1 MIKFIIAL
9 YTKLTEFISRR
20 LNHIQFLL
28 FLSVLVGIIAGF
40 ASVVLKLLVH
50 YFHTIFTHD
59 YQINNQ
65 WYYVIA
71 FPTIGLIVTVIIVK
85 IFFKGK
91 FFKGVSSV
99 LYDIAQ
105 KSSSMEKHKTY
116 SHVITSSITVGLG
129 GSAGLEAP
137 IAVTGSA
144 IGSNFGIFHKLN
156 YKDRTLLLGCGAA
169 AGISA
174 AFNAPITG
182 VIFALEVIL
191 ADISISAFIPL
202 IISSAS
208 GAIISKILLN
218 ESILLHFRLHQT
230 FNFTNV
236 PFYIL
241 LGILSGFASLY
252 YAKTFLSTEKF
263 LSKYQKPFTK
273 AIIGG
278 LILAILYFFVPTLFG
293 EGYDSIKVLANEDM
307 NGIFKNSIFYNFRD
321 DAWFS
326 LIFIGVIA
334 FVKVIATS
342 ITLSSGGN
350 GGNFAPSLFVGG
362 YLGFFFAKLVNQLG
376 IAKLPVSN
384 FTIVGMG
391 GVLAGVMYAPL
402 TGIFLIAEITG
413 GYDLFIPLMIVSALT
428 FAIVKRFERYSMDTR
443 RLAMMGK
450 IFTEDKDK
458 NILTSIRVSDVVET
472 NVELIAP
479 NAKLLELIKVLEKS
493 KSNVVAVTDERN
505 ILLGIIETEDIRNIM
520 FKQDVYDYVEIKHLM
535 KRPPAFIYVDENMD
549 AAVKKFD
556 KTQSWNLPVIRKETK
571 EFIGFISKSTIFSK
585 YRELLKSQ
593 NMQI

>member
-1 MIKFIIAL
+1 
-9 YTKLTEFISRR
+9 
-20 LNHIQFLL
+20 L
-28 FLSVLVGIIAGF
+28 FLSVLVGIVAGF
-40 ASVVLKLLVH
+40 ASVILKLLVH
-50 YFHTIFTHD
+50 YFHAIFTYD
-59 YQINNQ
+59 YQISNQ

-71 FPTIGLIVTVIIVK
+71 FPTIGLIITVAIVK
-85 IFFKGK
+85 IFFKGR

-116 SHVITSSITVGLG
+116 SHIITSSITVGLG

-144 IGSNFGIFHKLN
+144 IGSNFGLFHKLN

-202 IISSAS
+202 LISSAS
-208 GAIISKILLN
+208 GALISKIILN
-218 ESILLHFRLHQT
+218 ESILLHFKLHQT
-230 FNFTNV
+230 FNYHNIPYYMV
-236 PFYIL
+236 
-241 LGILSGFASLY
+241 LGIITGFVSLY

-263 LSKYQKPFTK
+263 LSKYQKQYNK

-278 LILAILYFFVPTLFG
+278 LILAILYFFIPTLFG
-293 EGYDSIKVLANEDM
+293 EGYDSIKILANEDI
-307 NGIFKNSIFYNFRD
+307 NGIFKNSIFYNFKD
-321 DAWFS
+321 NSWFS
-326 LIFIGVIA
+326 LIFIGIIA

-342 ITLSSGGN
+342 ITISSGGN

-384 FTIVGMG
+384 FTIVGMC

-413 GYDLFIPLMIVSALT
+413 GYDLFIPLMIVSAFS
-428 FAIVKRFERYSMDTR
+428 FAIVKRFEKYSMDTR
-443 RLAMMGK
+443 RLALMGK

-458 NILTSIRVSDVVET
+458 NILSSIKVTDVIET
-472 NVELIAP
+472 NIGCILP
-479 NAKLLELIKVLEKS
+479 NAKLRDLIKIIETNKR
-493 KSNVVAVTDERN
+493 NIVAVIDDKN
-505 ILLGIIETEDIRNIM
+505 KLLGIVEIEDIRNIM
-520 FKQDVYDYVEIKHLM
+520 FKHELYDRIEIRQLM
-535 KRPPAFIYVDENMD
+535 KRPPAFVFKDENMD
-549 AAVKKFD
+549 DAIKKFD
-556 KTQSWNLPVIRKETK
+556 RTQAWHLPVVDRSN
-571 EFIGFISKSTIFSK
+571 FNYFGFISKSSLFTK
-585 YRELLKSQ
+585 YRELIVQ
-593 NMQI
+593 HNIQI